1 MTGDPTA
8 PAATAERV
16 HALVTRV
23 VAGIG
28 LESEVTVAV
37 DDETITATVHGEGM
51 GLLIGHH
58 GQTIDAIQ
66 HLASRVALGEGTGP
80 RYRVVVDADGYRERR
95 HQALVGQADDAA
107 DEAQRFKR
115 PVALDAMTAS
125 ERRIVHEHLRDR
137 GDVETNSEG
146 EEPNRHLVVTPV

>member
-1 MTGDPTA
+1 MA
-8 PAATAERV
+8 ESPAEQVRELVERIV
-16 HALVTRV
+16 K
-23 VAGIG
+23 GIG
-28 LESEVTVAV
+28 LEGSVTVEDRGEEIAV
-37 DDETITATVHGEGM
+37 TVDGDGV

-66 HLASRVALGEGTGP
+66 HLASRVALGDGTGP

-95 HQALVGQADDAA
+95 RQALEGQADDAA
-107 DEAQRFKR
+107 DEALRFGR

-137 GDVETNSEG
+137 DDVETHSEG
-146 EEPNRHLVVTPV
+146 DEPDRHLVVSPR

>member
-1 MTGDPTA
+1 MTPDA
-8 PAATAERV
+8 RVTAETADRV
-16 HALVTRV
+16 RALVARIV
-23 VAGIG
+23 DGIG
-28 LESEVTVAV
+28 LDGEVRV
-37 DDETITATVHGEGM
+37 DIDGETITATVDGESV

-66 HLASRVALGEGTGP
+66 HLASRVALGDGSGP

-95 HQALVGQADDAA
+95 QQALIGQADDAA
-107 DEAQRFKR
+107 DEALRFKR

-146 EEPNRHLVVTPV
+146 EEPDRHLVVTPV